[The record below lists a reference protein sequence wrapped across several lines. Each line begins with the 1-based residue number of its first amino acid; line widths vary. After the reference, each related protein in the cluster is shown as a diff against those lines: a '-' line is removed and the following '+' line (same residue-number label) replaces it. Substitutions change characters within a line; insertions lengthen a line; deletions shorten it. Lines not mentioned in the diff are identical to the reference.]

1 MSTLTDRLYSQ
12 WRRASG
18 GSGVL
23 ITTGRPARPEL
34 LSKTKSQKAKTP
46 GCAGPGS
53 SVRNPITGGSNH
65 GISQV

>member
-34 LSKTKSQKAKTP
+34 LRKTKSQKAESRGVAASRP
-46 GCAGPGS
+46 P
-53 SVRNPITGGSNH
+53 VHNPMKEASNH